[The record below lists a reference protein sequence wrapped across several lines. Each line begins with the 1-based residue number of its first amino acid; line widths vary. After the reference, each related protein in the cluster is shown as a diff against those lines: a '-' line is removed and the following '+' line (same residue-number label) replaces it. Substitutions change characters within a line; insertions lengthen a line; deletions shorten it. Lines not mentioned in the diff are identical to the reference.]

1 MLLYLQGGKIR
12 DLLFQILEQEED
24 VIIKQGA
31 QSRESQLM
39 ASRYGAQSK
48 TSSNMAKP
56 GFKMRCLY
64 VHLATIYVSQQ

>member
-1 MLLYLQGGKIR
+1 MQ

-24 VIIKQGA
+24 VMIKQGA
-31 QSRESQLM
+31 QSRESRLM

-48 TSSNMAKP
+48 TYSNRAKP
-56 GFKMRCLY
+56 AFKMRCLY